1 MIYNWHVCNVFRVA
15 FPTIQLLA
23 GQKKSAPF
31 WTFEYYQTFFDV
43 DTYQVSTPLSRRTH
57 LSRVLPRHKGSFLLS
72 LLVRQNCVF
81 L

>member
-1 MIYNWHVCNVFRVA
+1 MYKLPACNSFHVA

-43 DTYQVSTPLSRRTH
+43 DTYQVNT
-57 LSRVLPRHKGSFLLS
+57 LLQMRA
-72 LLVRQNCVF
+72 VV
-81 L
+81 